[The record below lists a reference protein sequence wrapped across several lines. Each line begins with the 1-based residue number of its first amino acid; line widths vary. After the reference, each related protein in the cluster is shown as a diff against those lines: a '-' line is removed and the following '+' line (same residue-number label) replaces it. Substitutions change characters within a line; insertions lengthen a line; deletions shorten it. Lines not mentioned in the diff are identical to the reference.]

1 VRALRLAFM
10 QTLKD
15 AAFLEEAEK
24 QGIEVQPLA
33 GEDIQK
39 LLERVYAAPKQVI
52 DRAKAAAE

>member
-1 VRALRLAFM
+1 V

-33 GEDIQK
+33 GEDIQR
-39 LLERVYAAPKQVI
+39 LLERVYAAPKPVV